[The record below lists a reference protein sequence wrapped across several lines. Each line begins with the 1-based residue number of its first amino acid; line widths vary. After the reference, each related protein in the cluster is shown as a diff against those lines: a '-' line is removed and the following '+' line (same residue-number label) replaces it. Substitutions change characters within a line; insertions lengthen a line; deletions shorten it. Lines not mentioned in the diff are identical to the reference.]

1 MGQNHRPAPNP
12 LPGSVSTIIL
22 QLDHLSGQ
30 FQMKEDGP
38 VMGQSTMFYGMIG
51 LAQEVYLKK
60 RLGAQNEPLITVPR
74 IQ

>member
-1 MGQNHRPAPNP
+1 MGQNHRQTPGP

-38 VMGQSTMFYGMIG
+38 VMGHATMFYGMIG

-60 RLGAQNEPLITVPR
+60 RLDAPTDPLIMVPR